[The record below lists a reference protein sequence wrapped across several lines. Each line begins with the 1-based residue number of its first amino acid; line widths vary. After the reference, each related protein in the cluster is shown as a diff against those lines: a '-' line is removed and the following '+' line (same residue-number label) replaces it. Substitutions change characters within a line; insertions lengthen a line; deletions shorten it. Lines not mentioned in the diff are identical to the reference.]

1 MGQPADQESRRVF
14 PRSWGAEFIRSG
26 EVRFRIWAPGQRELS
41 LLLDDSEA
49 PMGRDAAGW
58 FELLAEDVKPGTPY
72 RFRLE
77 NGLEVPD
84 PASRLQLGDVHGP
97 SVVVDPTAYRWR
109 NTGWTGRP
117 WEEAVIYE
125 LHLGTFTEDGTF
137 AAARER
143 LRGLADLGIT
153 AIELMPVAQFSG
165 NRGWGYDG
173 VLLYAPHPAYGS
185 PDEMKA
191 FVDAAHDHGL
201 MVLLDVVYNHF
212 GPDGNYL
219 NAYAPDFFHPERHT
233 PWGAAIAYERQPVRD
248 FFIENALYWLEE
260 FQLDGLRFD
269 AIDNIVDAESE
280 PELMVEIAQR
290 IRAEFP
296 DRHIH
301 LTTEDNR
308 NITRLHERGEDGRV
322 LLHTGEWNDDVH
334 NVLHVI
340 ATGETDGYYADFAD
354 DVWTKL
360 ARSLAEGFAYQG
372 EVSPNAGKP
381 RGAPSAHL
389 PSTAFIDFLQNH
401 DQTGNRALGERLT
414 SLAEP
419 RVLELMTAMLLLSP
433 HIPLLFMGEEHGEER
448 PFLFFTD
455 FEGELARAVRE
466 GRRREFASF
475 ASFTGSAEEIPDPND
490 PATFAASRPDWS
502 AAETQRGRGFLART
516 RELLR
521 LRRERLV
528 PLLGA
533 AGPHAGRVLA
543 EEDGLVC
550 VDWRLSDLNWS
561 MRLNLA
567 AVEHRAPEARG
578 ECIWA
583 DPLPETRA
591 MMEGRLPPVSL
602 LIALCRTDVQE
613 QKPRPG
619 G

>member
-1 MGQPADQESRRVF
+1 MGQPADPGSRRVL
-14 PRSWGAEFIRSG
+14 PRSWGAEYIRSG
-26 EVRFRIWAPGQRELS
+26 EVRFRVWAPGQQELK
-41 LLLDDSEA
+41 LVLDGHEA
-49 PMGRDAAGW
+49 AMGRDAEGW
-58 FELLAEDVKPGTPY
+58 FELLAEGVAPGTPY
-72 RFRLE
+72 HFRLG
-77 NGLEVPD
+77 NGLAVPD

-109 NTGWTGRP
+109 NTGWIGRP

-191 FVDAAHDHGL
+191 FIDAAHGHGL

-233 PWGAAIAYERQPVRD
+233 PWGAAIAYERRPVRD

-269 AIDNIVDAESE
+269 AIDNIVDAESD

-296 DRHIH
+296 ERHIY

-308 NITRLHERGEDGRV
+308 NLTRLHERDEEGRV
-322 LLHTGEWNDDVH
+322 VLHTGEWNDDMH

-360 ARSLAEGFAYQG
+360 ARALAEGFAYQG
-372 EVSPNAGKP
+372 DLSPHAGKP
-381 RGAPSAHL
+381 RGAPSAQM
-389 PSTAFIDFLQNH
+389 PPTAFVDFLQNH
-401 DQTGNRALGERLT
+401 DQTGNRALGERLIR
-414 SLAEP
+414 LAGP
-419 RVLELMTAMLLLSP
+419 RVLDLMTAMLLLSP

-490 PATFAASRPDWS
+490 PATFAASRPDWR
-502 AAETQRGRGFLART
+502 AAETERGRSFLART

-521 LRRERLV
+521 LRHERLV

-533 AGPHAGRVLA
+533 AGANAGHVLVA
-543 EEDGLVC
+543 EDGLVG
-550 VDWRLSDLNWS
+550 VDWRLGEATWS
-561 MRLNLA
+561 LRLNLA
-567 AVEHRAPEARG
+567 RVERQAPATAG
-578 ECIWA
+578 EVIWA
-583 DPLPETRA
+583 DPMHETEA
-591 MMEGRLPPVSL
+591 MMKGRLPPTSL
-602 LIALCRTDVQE
+602 LVALHRSDGSE
-613 QKPRPG
+613 QKPRSG